1 MTFPLNALDFHFRK
15 WLEHTFFNCWFLIVC
30 LFFSDFLVIK
40 MERLLA
46 ISLTEAEKAY
56 IREKARDGVCKSQNG
71 HECPLGRRNIHT
83 ELERQTTKVSFLV
96 ACTRLYKSL
105 CRSVGWSVGR
115 SVGRLVGWLVGRSV
129 PLCFFC
135 VFRLF
140 TGREAHI

>member
-1 MTFPLNALDFHFRK
+1 
-15 WLEHTFFNCWFLIVC
+15 
-30 LFFSDFLVIK
+30 

-115 SVGRLVGWLVGRSV
+115 SVGRSVGWSVGRSFLGYLQV
-129 PLCFFC
+129 GKCIFEYLVSYKQHSRLC
-135 VFRLF
+135 V
-140 TGREAHI
+140 GQ